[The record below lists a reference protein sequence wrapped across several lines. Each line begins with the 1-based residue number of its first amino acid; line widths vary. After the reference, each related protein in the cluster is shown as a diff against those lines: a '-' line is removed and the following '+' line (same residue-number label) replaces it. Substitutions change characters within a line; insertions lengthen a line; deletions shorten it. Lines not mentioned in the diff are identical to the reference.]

1 MHKNFALPF
10 LETPEQAEG
19 DNQLKDLLFC
29 RWAVAGLRDCENL
42 PSVDK
47 ICVLNH
53 GVSFS
58 NAAPEP
64 AEAELFLGNFPQAV
78 AFAHRHV
85 GIIWCSWRNRCGC
98 RDVDRRARQDVLRID
113 DARIN
118 GRELVPTVAVAQ
130 IYLRQLPQRIAVLH
144 DDAAW
149 C

>member
-1 MHKNFALPF
+1 VAQKSRVAFF
-10 LETPEQAEG
+10 ETLEQAEG
-19 DNQLKDLLFC
+19 DNQLEDYLFC
-29 RWAVAGLRDCENL
+29 RWAVTGLRDCENL
-42 PSVDK
+42 SSVDK

-58 NAAPEP
+58 DAAPEP

-78 AFAHRHV
+78 ASVHRNV
-85 GIIWCSWRNRCGC
+85 GIIWCSRRNRCGW
-98 RDVDRRARQDVLRID
+98 RDVDWRARQDALRID
-113 DARIN
+113 DGGVN
-118 GRELVPTVAVAQ
+118 GRELMPTVAVAQ